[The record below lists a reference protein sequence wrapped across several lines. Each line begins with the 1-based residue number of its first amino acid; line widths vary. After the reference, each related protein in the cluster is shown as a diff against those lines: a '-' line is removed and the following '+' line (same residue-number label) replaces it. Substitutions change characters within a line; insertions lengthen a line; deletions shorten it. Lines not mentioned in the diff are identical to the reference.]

1 MRSRFLLS
9 FFFSSCCFTIIL
21 LATSAAVRGQDV
33 SGSYGNDAK
42 AIERVLRTQQEAWN
56 RHDLEGFMAGYWNS
70 KDLTFFSGAEE
81 HNGWQATIDRY
92 LATYASAGH
101 EMGKLEFS
109 GLRVV
114 VLGQDSAF
122 VRGAWKLTMSDG
134 KTPHGLF
141 TLVFRKFP
149 EGWKIVHDHTSVAE

>member
-1 MRSRFLLS
+1 MRRFLL
-9 FFFSSCCFTIIL
+9 FSSFCLPIVL
-21 LATSAAVRGQDV
+21 LATNNQAGAQDV
-33 SGSYGNDAK
+33 SGSYGTGAK
-42 AIERVLRTQQEAWN
+42 AVERVLRTQQEAWN

-70 KDLTFFSGAEE
+70 PELTFFSDAKE
-81 HNGWQATIDRY
+81 HDGWQATMDRY
-92 LATYASAGH
+92 LSTYSSPGH

-114 VLGQDSAF
+114 VLSQDSAF
-122 VRGAWKLTMSDG
+122 VRGSWKLTMSDG

-149 EGWKIVHDHTSVAE
+149 EGWKIVHDHTSAVE